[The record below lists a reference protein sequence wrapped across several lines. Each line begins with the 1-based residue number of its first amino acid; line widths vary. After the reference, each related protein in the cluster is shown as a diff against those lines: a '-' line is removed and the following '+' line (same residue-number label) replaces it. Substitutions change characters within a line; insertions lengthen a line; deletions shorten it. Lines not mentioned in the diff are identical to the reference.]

1 MSADKMESARKLAKK
16 VSGAG
21 RRKSKTPDAG
31 GGSGA
36 PGTAASVGLTE
47 EERARADAATK
58 IASRARVSSASKE
71 VGALR
76 DDHKQKSDA
85 ATKIAAIRK
94 GKADRVKVLSMKNVN
109 EGDESA
115 LASLQRKASE
125 ACAGLADAVS
135 GALSKCGP
143 CTAGMQQC
151 LAFKKHLSESNLS
164 HAFTK
169 HSSQVLSPKLEAAL
183 KTLFD
188 KMDID
193 KDGSVTKDEAT
204 KFFKSFSKIN
214 ANAMFNEVDEDGN
227 GSIAYD
233 EWIEFWRN
241 VMGTGTYETEDVME
255 ELESMMEG
263 GAWVDWNDGRTT

>member
-1 MSADKMESARKLAKK
+1 MESARKLAKK
-16 VSGAG
+16 VTGAG
-21 RRKSKTPDAG
+21 RRKSEAKKNDGA
-31 GGSGA
+31 A
-36 PGTAASVGLTE
+36 PGTAASVGPTAADSE
-47 EERARADAATK
+47 EAARAAAATK
-58 IASRARVSSASKE
+58 IASVKRASQAKAE

-76 DDHKQKSDA
+76 EDHRQKSDA

-94 GKADRVKVLSMKNVN
+94 GKAARVEVKSMK
-109 EGDESA
+109 ESDDSV
-115 LASLQRKASE
+115 LASLQRKASA
-125 ACAGLADAVS
+125 ACAGLADALS
-135 GALSKCGP
+135 DALSKCGP
-143 CTAGMQQC
+143 CTAGMQRC
-151 LAFKKHLSESNLS
+151 LVLKKQLSESNLA
-164 HAFTK
+164 HHFTK
-169 HSSQVLSPKLEAAL
+169 HSQQVLSPKLEAAL

>member
-1 MSADKMESARKLAKK
+1 M
-16 VSGAG
+16 
-21 RRKSKTPDAG
+21 
-31 GGSGA
+31 
-36 PGTAASVGLTE
+36 
-47 EERARADAATK
+47 
-58 IASRARVSSASKE
+58 
-71 VGALR
+71 
-76 DDHKQKSDA
+76 
-85 ATKIAAIRK
+85 
-94 GKADRVKVLSMKNVN
+94 
-109 EGDESA
+109 
-115 LASLQRKASE
+115 
-125 ACAGLADAVS
+125 
-135 GALSKCGP
+135 
-143 CTAGMQQC
+143 
-151 LAFKKHLSESNLS
+151 
-164 HAFTK
+164 
-169 HSSQVLSPKLEAAL
+169 LSPKLEAAL

>member
-1 MSADKMESARKLAKK
+1 M
-16 VSGAG
+16 
-21 RRKSKTPDAG
+21 
-31 GGSGA
+31 
-36 PGTAASVGLTE
+36 
-47 EERARADAATK
+47 
-58 IASRARVSSASKE
+58 
-71 VGALR
+71 
-76 DDHKQKSDA
+76 
-85 ATKIAAIRK
+85 
-94 GKADRVKVLSMKNVN
+94 
-109 EGDESA
+109 
-115 LASLQRKASE
+115 
-125 ACAGLADAVS
+125 S

-214 ANAMFNEVDEDGN
+214 ANVSRATALPPAAALRARV
-227 GSIAYD
+227 
-233 EWIEFWRN
+233 
-241 VMGTGTYETEDVME
+241 
-255 ELESMMEG
+255 
-263 GAWVDWNDGRTT
+263 